1 MRITL
6 ILLILSLSIPLFGQ
20 SKYVPRI
27 PDAVIKEMI
36 EKNTAEKDKN
46 QAATDAIRAQQ
57 KADKKKKKD
66 NRKKLVAVTE
76 GIVKPGTPASFNAP
90 FHFDPIPQYLT
101 GTCWCFST
109 TSFFESEIHRL
120 SGQKVKLSE
129 IFTVYY
135 EYLAK
140 AGRYI
145 DERGDSFMGE
155 GSESNAVTRIWKK
168 YGIVPAEAYEGIVS
182 DDKRHNH
189 EMMFDEIVAY
199 LKFCKAQNFWE
210 KEEILKVISLIL
222 ERYLGQ
228 PPAEFKYRGKTYT
241 PASFLAS
248 LPLKLEDYYS
258 VMSTTSLPFFQKG
271 KFDVPDN
278 WWMNEDYY
286 NVPLKDFYTII
297 NRALDNG
304 QTLVIGGDVSEPG
317 YYGEED
323 ICFVPEFDI
332 PSAHINQDSR
342 EFRFYNRTT
351 QDDHGIHLLARKT
364 VGDDVWFLIKDSARS
379 ARKGKYKGYLFYHSD
394 YVKLK
399 MLTITVHKEAI
410 APYLAKFAD

>member
-36 EKNTAEKDKN
+36 EKNTAERDKN

-66 NRKKLVAVTE
+66 IRKKLVAVTE
-76 GIVKPGTPASFNAP
+76 GIVKPGTPASFKAP

-199 LKFCKAQNFWE
+199 LKFCKEQNFWE

-228 PPAEFKYRGKTYT
+228 PPTN
-241 PASFLAS
+241 S
-248 LPLKLEDYYS
+248 
-258 VMSTTSLPFFQKG
+258 
-271 KFDVPDN
+271 
-278 WWMNEDYY
+278 
-286 NVPLKDFYTII
+286 I
-297 NRALDNG
+297 
-304 QTLVIGGDVSEPG
+304 PG
-317 YYGEED
+317 
-323 ICFVPEFDI
+323 
-332 PSAHINQDSR
+332 
-342 EFRFYNRTT
+342 
-351 QDDHGIHLLARKT
+351 
-364 VGDDVWFLIKDSARS
+364 
-379 ARKGKYKGYLFYHSD
+379 
-394 YVKLK
+394 
-399 MLTITVHKEAI
+399 
-410 APYLAKFAD
+410 